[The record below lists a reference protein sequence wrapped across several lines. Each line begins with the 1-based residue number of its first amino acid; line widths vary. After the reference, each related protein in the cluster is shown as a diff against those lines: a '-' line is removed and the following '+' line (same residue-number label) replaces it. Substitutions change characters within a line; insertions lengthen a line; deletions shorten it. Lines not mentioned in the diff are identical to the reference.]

1 MILKRFE
8 FLIYAVPMFL
18 FAAYWMFQ
26 IPTMIDEVAYDC
38 RISEISPDVPQKVKK
53 ACRELQSIK
62 LGDHHG

>member
-1 MILKRFE
+1 MTLSKLQ
-8 FLIYAVPMFL
+8 FLLCVGPMLLAV
-18 FAAYWMFQ
+18 AYWMFQ
-26 IPTMIDEVAYDC
+26 IPAMIHEVAYDC

>member
-1 MILKRFE
+1 MILNKFE
-8 FLIYAVPMFL
+8 FLIPL
-18 FAAYWMFQ
+18 LLIAAYWMFTTPSA
-26 IPTMIDEVAYDC
+26 IHEMAYDC